1 MNFNKISSTYEIDIN
16 SIPQIVFVFDIN
28 GDVIY
33 MSRKYY
39 DYTGYTIEEI
49 KDSDWGIFLHPDEIE
64 TIIKKREK
72 FLKEGTPYSIEYRLK
87 GANGEYHWFLSRS
100 EPIRNKDGNIVNWV
114 GCAWDINDKKALEI
128 FLEAK
133 EKEQDKLLNIIQNI
147 SDGFVVVD
155 RDNKIAF
162 MNTVAEDI
170 LALKGSDIIG
180 KSVSEEFAS
189 KIPTS
194 KFFEN
199 YENCILEQKT
209 VQYKVYYE
217 QQDRTLSYTLY
228 PSAYGVFV
236 YISEITEKYR
246 FARDLEKE
254 KIRYEFLANNVL
266 LMIYTADADGSV
278 NYYNKRWE
286 DYTGYDTSQCV
297 DWNWIPLIHKDDIEN
312 CLKIYLEAIE
322 KGEEYQ
328 VEVRLKR
335 HDGVYRWHLYRGLPM
350 RDKNGKV
357 SQWVGTGTDIDDQ
370 KKLAEKLE
378 ESDERYSSLFRNS
391 PDAIYSFDLE
401 GKFISANSVVE
412 DISGYSPDEII
423 GMSFHSMI
431 VPEKLERSIAMF
443 NETLATNKP
452 GRFETTIFNK
462 SGKRVEIDVTNIPI
476 NIGGKTVGSYAISKN
491 ITEEKKRSE
500 SLSRLA
506 SIVEFTSDAILTKD
520 LAGLITTCNSSAE
533 RLYGYSADE
542 IIGKNISIILP
553 EDRKDEMVIASS
565 AVMRGEKIQ
574 NYQTK
579 RKRKDGILIDVS
591 VTISPIKN
599 TKGEIVLFSS
609 IVKDLTAQKNAERKL
624 KIAEKRRE
632 AILNVSLDS
641 IISINADGVII
652 ELNKSAEAM
661 FCYTRDEM
669 LGKTLA
675 ETIIP
680 ERYRLSHLR
689 GMKHFFETGES
700 VVLNNRIEIEAMRKS
715 GEEFP
720 IELAIVPLDFD
731 GDMLFTGYIRDI
743 TERKAAE
750 IKEKNEIE
758 AKNKF
763 VKDVIFS
770 VTEGRLNFAVSE
782 SSLPN
787 KAGDLLETYELN
799 RNKLSFIRETI
810 VKLSSSLGFQQ
821 ERVATCV
828 GEGLMN
834 AVVHAEGGV
843 VSLYASDKI
852 LQIWIKDEGKGIKFD
867 TIPYAV
873 LRSGWSSAGTLGMG
887 FVLMLSMASQ
897 LDMLT
902 GETGTTLVIT
912 IDKERVIPFENT
924 AMGRI

>member
-16 SIPQIVFVFDIN
+16 SIPQIVFVFDTDGN
-28 GDVIY
+28 VIY
-33 MSRKYY
+33 MSKKYY
-39 DYTGYTIEEI
+39 DYTGCTIETM
-49 KDSDWGIFLHPDEIE
+49 KSSAWGISLHPDDIKSITEI
-64 TIIKKREK
+64 REK
-72 FLKEGTPYSIEYRLK
+72 SLKEGSPHSIEYRLRS
-87 GANGEYHWFLSRS
+87 ANGEYHWFLSRS

-114 GCAWDINDKKALEI
+114 GCAWDINEKKTLEI

-133 EKEQDKLLNIIQNI
+133 EKEQDNLLNIIQNI
-147 SDGFVVVD
+147 SDGFVVID
-155 RDNKIAF
+155 KDSKIAF

-170 LALKGSDIIG
+170 LALKSSDIIG
-180 KSVSEEFAS
+180 KNIYEEFAS
-189 KIPTS
+189 KVSTS
-194 KFFEN
+194 KFFKN
-199 YENCILEQKT
+199 YEDCVSEQKT
-209 VQYKVYYE
+209 IQYKVYYE
-217 QQDRTLSYTLY
+217 KQDRTLSYTLY
-228 PSAYGVFV
+228 PSTYGVFV
-236 YISEITEKYR
+236 YISEVTEKYR

-286 DYTGYDTSQCV
+286 DYTGYDTSQCTN
-297 DWNWIPLIHKDDIEN
+297 WNWIPLIHKDDIKN
-312 CLKIYLEAIE
+312 CLRIYRDAIE

-357 SQWVGTGTDIDDQ
+357 NQWVGTGTDIDDQ

-391 PDAIYSFDLE
+391 PDAIYSFDLD
-401 GKFISANSVVE
+401 GNFISANSVVE

-423 GMSFHSMI
+423 GMNFHSMI
-431 VPEKLERSIAMF
+431 VPEKLESTIAIF
-443 NETLATNKP
+443 KETLATNKP
-452 GRFETTIFNK
+452 SRLETTIFNK
-462 SGKRVEIDVTNIPI
+462 FGKRVEVDVTNIPI
-476 NIGGKTVGSYAISKN
+476 NVGGKTVGCYGISKN
-491 ITEEKKRSE
+491 ITEEKKKSE
-500 SLSRLA
+500 IVSRLA

-520 LAGLITTCNSSAE
+520 LEGKIITWNLSAE
-533 RLYGYSADE
+533 KLYGYSANE
-542 IIGKNISIILP
+542 IIGKNVSIILP
-553 EDRKDEMVIASS
+553 EDRKNEMEIASN
-565 AVMRGEKIQ
+565 AVMRGDKFE
-574 NYQTK
+574 NYQT
-579 RKRKDGILIDVS
+579 RRRRKDGILIDVS

-599 TKGEIVLFSS
+599 SKGEIVLFSS

-632 AILNVSLDS
+632 AILSVALDA
-641 IISINADGVII
+641 IISINTDSVII
-652 ELNKSAEAM
+652 ELNKSAETM

-669 LGKTLA
+669 LGKTLT

-680 ERYRLSHLR
+680 ERYRLSHQE
-689 GMKHFFETGES
+689 GMKHFFTTGES
-700 VVLNNRIEIEAMRKS
+700 VVLNNRIEIEAMRKG

-720 IELAIVPLDFD
+720 IELAIIPLDFD
-731 GDMLFTGYIRDI
+731 GETLFTGYIRDI
-743 TERKAAE
+743 TERKASE
-750 IKEKNEIE
+750 IKEKIEIE

-770 VTEGRLNFAVSE
+770 VTEGRLSFAESE
-782 SSLPN
+782 NNLPN
-787 KAGDLLETYELN
+787 KVGDLLEAYELN

-810 VKLSSSLGFQQ
+810 VKLSVSLGFQQ

-834 AVVHAEGGV
+834 AVVHAEGGI
-843 VSLYASDKI
+843 VSLYASDKL
-852 LQIWIKDEGKGIKFD
+852 LQIWIRDEGKGIKFD

-887 FVLMLSMASQ
+887 FVLMLSMASH

-924 AMGRI
+924 VMNRI